1 MTNPSRTVLGVTK
14 KNQISVTLRDS
25 YPYRFRISAFAF
37 NGSHVGTAY
46 TDPSGYIQDSDIF
59 DDAGYTYAGGWITAS
74 NPADLG
80 GGVHFSTA
88 AGATAT
94 YSDNRAFAWITTT
107 GPTHGSARVYIDG
120 VLVKTVSTY
129 SAVVHRRRVVFARYW
144 NVFFGPPHT
153 ITIMNIATSGHP
165 RVDVDGVAIMSEG

>member
-1 MTNPSRTVLGVTK
+1 MSPRRIRSASRFETRT
-14 KNQISVTLRDS
+14 
-25 YPYRFRISAFAF
+25 RIGSGSAL
-37 NGSHVGTAY
+37 SHSTGRTWGRRTPTPVGTSKTAI
-46 TDPSGYIQDSDIF
+46 SS
-59 DDAGYTYAGGWITAS
+59 DAGYTYAGGWITAS

-94 YSDNRAFAWITTT
+94 YSDNRAFAWITRT